1 MPVADALRAPFM
13 SGSVAVR
20 RSVAID
26 QLNCRR
32 IGLSCLPYRTGFS
45 PAMKTIWRVSGY
57 LFRYKPLFW
66 LTIALAITSTLFLLI
81 IPLVVRHVVNDVLP
95 RGELSNLWWAVG
107 AIAGCYFFREVF
119 NSLRI
124 RVNNTLEQKVLIDIR
139 RDLHDKL
146 MELPIGYFD
155 SRKSGDI
162 ASRVIEDVQ
171 NVERVILDGTEQGST
186 ALLTILG
193 TSTVLFYF
201 EPTLA
206 TLMVLPIPIMLVMAR
221 FHFRAQA
228 ANWRK
233 VRSSAGELNS
243 LLIEDIQ
250 GNRLI
255 NSFALK
261 NQEKRRFMKRSVELR
276 DLTLKSM
283 FRWSIHGPATNFVV
297 SLGTVAVVG
306 YGGYLF
312 ATEPTQF
319 KEGDFLMFFFY
330 CSMLYMPL
338 SQLNGLNN
346 MFATGKA
353 SGERVFEMLDYPVEI
368 KSPDTP
374 KAFPEALLDVEFKT
388 VGFGYEGRDELLSD
402 FSLTLSK
409 GKVTA
414 LVGHTGAGK
423 STVANLMQRYY
434 DVTSGS
440 VSING
445 IDVREF
451 DLLDLRKRIGV
462 VAQDPFLFD
471 GTVKD
476 NLILA
481 KEDATEAELV
491 AALEGASAWEFVS
504 NLPGKMDTRI
514 GERGIR
520 LSMGEKQRLTIAR
533 VILRNPPLVILDEAT
548 SSVDT
553 LTEARIQQAVDNLVK
568 QRTTL
573 VIAHRLSTVRQAD
586 QIVVLDKGRIIEKG
600 THDELIQ
607 QKGHYA
613 RLWQTQTDMIEENAF

>member
-1 MPVADALRAPFM
+1 
-13 SGSVAVR
+13 
-20 RSVAID
+20 
-26 QLNCRR
+26 
-32 IGLSCLPYRTGFS
+32 
-45 PAMKTIWRVSGY
+45 MKTIWRVSSY
-57 LFRYKPLFW
+57 LFRYKAMFW
-66 LTIALAITSTLFLLI
+66 LTIGLAISSTLFVMA
-81 IPLVVRHVVNDVLP
+81 IPLVTRHIVNDILPEKDMRLLLWSVL
-95 RGELSNLWWAVG
+95 
-107 AIAGCYFFREVF
+107 AIVGCYFFREIF

-155 SRKSGDI
+155 NRKSGDI

-186 ALLTILG
+186 ALLTIIGVTG
-193 TSTVLFYF
+193 TLYYF

-206 TLMVLPIPIMLVMAR
+206 TLMILPIPIMIVMAR
-221 FHFRAQA
+221 FHFKAQA
-228 ANWRK
+228 RNWRK
-233 VRSSAGELNS
+233 VRASAGDLNS

-261 NQEKRRFMKRSVELR
+261 DQEKKRFKDRSIELH

-297 SLGTVAVVG
+297 SMGGVAVVG

-312 ATEPTQF
+312 STEPERFQA
-319 KEGDFLMFFFY
+319 GDFLMFFIY

-346 MFATGKA
+346 LIATGKA
-353 SGERVFEMLDYPVEI
+353 SGERVFEMLDYAVDI

-374 KAFPEALLDVEFKT
+374 KPFPEGLLRVEFGS
-388 VGFGYEGRDELLSD
+388 VGFSYQGRDQLLSD
-402 FSLTLSK
+402 FSLNLVE

-423 STVANLMQRYY
+423 STVANLLQRYY
-434 DVTSGS
+434 DVTTGS
-440 VSING
+440 VAING
-445 IDVREF
+445 VDVR
-451 DLLDLRKRIGV
+451 DLDLMSLRMHIGV

-476 NLILA
+476 NLVLA
-481 KEDATEAELV
+481 KQEATEDELV
-491 AALEGASAWEFVS
+491 EALKGASAWDFVS
-504 NLPGKMDTRI
+504 NLPDGMDTRI

-553 LTEARIQQAVDNLVK
+553 LTEAKIQLAVDNLVK

-586 QIVVLDKGRIIEKG
+586 QIVVLDQGCIVEKG
-600 THDELIQ
+600 SHEELIGRD
-607 QKGHYA
+607 GHYA
-613 RLWQTQTDMIEENAF
+613 KLWRTQTDLIEENAF

>member
-1 MPVADALRAPFM
+1 
-13 SGSVAVR
+13 
-20 RSVAID
+20 
-26 QLNCRR
+26 
-32 IGLSCLPYRTGFS
+32 
-45 PAMKTIWRVSGY
+45 MKTIWRVSSY

-66 LTIALAITSTLFLLI
+66 LTIGLAIASTLFMMVV
-81 IPLVVRHVVNDVLP
+81 PLVTRYVVNEVLP
-95 RGELSNLWWAVG
+95 GNELSNLWWAVG
-107 AIAGCYFFREVF
+107 AIAGCFLFRELF
-119 NSLRI
+119 NSMRI
-124 RVNNTLEQKVLIDIR
+124 RVNNTLEQKVLIDLR

-171 NVERVILDGTEQGST
+171 SVERVILDGTEQGST
-186 ALLTILG
+186 ALLTIIG
-193 TSTVLFYF
+193 TASVLFYF

-206 TLMVLPIPIMLVMAR
+206 TLMILPIPIMIVMSR
-221 FHFRAQA
+221 FHFKAQSK
-228 ANWRK
+228 NWRK
-233 VRSSAGELNS
+233 VRASAGELNS

-261 NQEKRRFMKRSVELR
+261 NQEKKRFEERSLELR
-276 DLTLKSM
+276 DYTLKSM

-297 SLGTVAVVG
+297 SLGTVSVVG

-312 ATEPTQF
+312 ATQPERF
-319 KEGDFLMFFFY
+319 AAGDFLMFFQF
-330 CSMLYMPL
+330 CAMLYMPL

-346 MFATGKA
+346 LLATGKA
-353 SGERVFEMLDYPVEI
+353 SGERVFEMLDYPVDI

-374 KAFPEALLDVEFKT
+374 AAFPEGLLEVDFKS

-402 FSLTLSK
+402 FSLTLAK

-423 STVANLMQRYY
+423 STVANLLQRYY

-445 IDVREF
+445 VDVREF
-451 DLLDLRKRIGV
+451 DLLDLRMRIGV

-471 GTVKD
+471 GSIRD

-481 KEDATEAELV
+481 KQEATEAELV
-491 AALEGASAWEFVS
+491 AALKGASAWGFVS
-504 NLPGKMDTRI
+504 DLPDKMDTRI

-553 LTEARIQQAVDNLVK
+553 LTEAKIQLAVDNLVK
-568 QRTTL
+568 ERTTL

-600 THDELIQ
+600 THTELIRFN
-607 QKGHYA
+607 GHYA
-613 RLWQTQTDMIEENAF
+613 KLWQTQTDLIEENAFE

>member
-1 MPVADALRAPFM
+1 M
-13 SGSVAVR
+13 
-20 RSVAID
+20 
-26 QLNCRR
+26 
-32 IGLSCLPYRTGFS
+32 
-45 PAMKTIWRVSGY
+45 
-57 LFRYKPLFW
+57 
-66 LTIALAITSTLFLLI
+66 
-81 IPLVVRHVVNDVLP
+81 
-95 RGELSNLWWAVG
+95 
-107 AIAGCYFFREVF
+107 
-119 NSLRI
+119 RI
-124 RVNNTLEQKVLIDIR
+124 RVNNTLEQKVLIDLR

-171 NVERVILDGTEQGST
+171 SVERVILDGTEQGST
-186 ALLTILG
+186 ALLTIIG
-193 TSTVLFYF
+193 TASVLFYF
-201 EPTLA
+201 EPILA
-206 TLMVLPIPIMLVMAR
+206 TLMILPIPIMIVMSR
-221 FHFRAQA
+221 FHFKAQSK
-228 ANWRK
+228 NWRK
-233 VRSSAGELNS
+233 VRASAGELNS

-261 NQEKRRFMKRSVELR
+261 NQEKKRFEERSLELR
-276 DLTLKSM
+276 DYTLKSM

-297 SLGTVAVVG
+297 SLGTVSVVG

-312 ATEPTQF
+312 ATQPERF
-319 KEGDFLMFFFY
+319 AAGDFLMFFQF
-330 CSMLYMPL
+330 CAMLYMPL

-346 MFATGKA
+346 LLATGKA
-353 SGERVFEMLDYPVEI
+353 SGERVFEMLDYPVDI

-374 KAFPEALLDVEFKT
+374 AAFPEGLLEVDFQS
-388 VGFGYEGRDELLSD
+388 VGFGYEGRDQLLSD

-423 STVANLMQRYY
+423 STVANLLQRYY

-451 DLLDLRKRIGV
+451 DLLDLRMRIGV

-471 GTVKD
+471 GSIRD

-481 KEDATEAELV
+481 KQEATEAELV

-504 NLPGKMDTRI
+504 DLPDKMDTRI

-553 LTEARIQQAVDNLVK
+553 LTEAKIQLAVDNLVK
-568 QRTTL
+568 ERTTL

-600 THDELIQ
+600 THGELIRFN
-607 QKGHYA
+607 GHYA
-613 RLWQTQTDMIEENAF
+613 KLWQTQTDLIEENAFE